1 MRNEDTNPFLR
12 THRQE
17 IWGLMIALSNVSSN
31 DDDDEQNNNYHI
43 IEEGEVVQYKIIFNV
58 LVCSRIKYF

>member
-1 MRNEDTNPFLR
+1 
-12 THRQE
+12 
-17 IWGLMIALSNVSSN
+17 MIALSNVSSN